1 VRRHLLAFPFALVIL
16 LLVGVTASVARPVLP
31 PQATGP
37 DRTLTVMT
45 RNLYF
50 GADLTP
56 VITAT
61 SEEEF
66 LSEAVEAFQTA
77 LASDFPARASAIA
90 DEIVAEEPA
99 LVGIQ
104 EATWWRTSTLTDP
117 PQPVDE
123 LSVDFVG
130 LILEELAE
138 RGASYEAI
146 EIVEGFD
153 AEAAVEDLGVNVRLT
168 VGDVMLAR
176 TDLPTSQLKISN
188 VQSGTYDTKVVLP
201 TPIGELEFPR
211 QWISADVK
219 VRGTEAR
226 VITTHLESIAAPF
239 RIGQAME
246 LLAGPADTSLPVVAI
261 GDFNA
266 EITAEGDASALML
279 DAGFEDAWEI
289 ARPGEDGLT
298 CCQEADLRNPVSA
311 LTSRIDLILVRGDF
325 GVDDIRVFGDEPQP
339 DLSDLGVLYPSDH
352 AGVVADLVLPRQP
365 SGRPGR

>member
-1 VRRHLLAFPFALVIL
+1 VRRLLALPFALVIL
-16 LLVGVTASVARPVLP
+16 LLVGVTASMARPVLP

-50 GADLTP
+50 GADLTN

-90 DEIVAEEPA
+90 DEIVAEQPA

-117 PQPVDE
+117 PQPVAE
-123 LSVDFVG
+123 MSVDFVG

-138 RGASYEAI
+138 RGVGYEAI
-146 EIVEGFD
+146 ETVEGFD
-153 AEAAVEDLGVNVRLT
+153 AEAEVPDLGLSVRLT

-176 TDLPTSQLKISN
+176 TDLPTSQLRISN
-188 VQSGTYDTKVVLP
+188 IQSGTYDAMIT
-201 TPIGELEFPR
+201 LESPVGDLDFPR
-211 QWISADVK
+211 QWISADVT
-219 VRGTEAR
+219 VRGKQVR
-226 VITTHLESIAAPF
+226 VLTTHLESIAAPF
-239 RIGQAME
+239 RIGQALE
-246 LLAGPADTSLPVVAI
+246 LLAGPADTTLPVVAI

-266 EITAEGDASALML
+266 EITVEGDASARML
-279 DAGFEDAWEI
+279 EAGFEDAWEI
-289 ARPGEDGLT
+289 ARPGEAGLT
-298 CCQEADLRNPVSA
+298 CCQDADLRNEGSD
-311 LTSRIDLILVRGDF
+311 LTSRIDLVLVRGDV
-325 GVDDIRVFGDEPQP
+325 GVDDIRVFGDDPQP
-339 DLSDLGVLYPSDH
+339 GLSDYGVLYPSDH
-352 AGVVADLVLPRQP
+352 AGVVADLVLPHQP
-365 SGRPGR
+365 PGRPGR

>member
-1 VRRHLLAFPFALVIL
+1 LRRLLAFPFALVIL
-16 LLVGVTASVARPVLP
+16 LLVGVTASMARPVLP

-104 EATWWRTSTLTDP
+104 EATWWRTSTLTEP